1 MFNVG
6 LTILWK
12 EPDLALTTYHLSSK
26 LSRILACNTQIIYTL
41 KALSDYYKSL

>member
-12 EPDLALTTYHLSSK
+12 ESDFALTTYHLSSK
-26 LSRILACNTQIIYTL
+26 LSRSLHVTKQIIYTL